1 MDAQKGNIEQ
11 AYKQYTKAVEL
22 QPADAEAKL
31 GLAKTLME
39 MNQADKALP
48 LLEDA
53 VQLEPTNAAAH
64 YRLAM
69 VYRRMGRVDD
79 AQREVDLYKKF
90 KEMKEKLQVLYKE
103 LQIQPKEIRTGEP
116 DQP

>member
-1 MDAQKGNIEQ
+1 
-11 AYKQYTKAVEL
+11 
-22 QPADAEAKL
+22 
-31 GLAKTLME
+31 
-39 MNQADKALP
+39 
-48 LLEDA
+48 
-53 VQLEPTNAAAH
+53 
-64 YRLAM
+64 M